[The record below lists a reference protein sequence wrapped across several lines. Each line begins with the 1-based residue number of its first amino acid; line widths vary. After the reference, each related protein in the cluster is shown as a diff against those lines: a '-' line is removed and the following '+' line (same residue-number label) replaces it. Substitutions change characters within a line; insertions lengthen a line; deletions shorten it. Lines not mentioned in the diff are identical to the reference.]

1 MILKLVISL
10 LITELS
16 SKPISNEEML
26 MQSNAVTP
34 SVDPNAIKA
43 TTPELNLEWSRKPI
57 SNEEMLVQ
65 STVVTP
71 PVDANTT
78 EETTPKSNR
87 DWRDDPVAQRI
98 KQVREFLIQVTTDY
112 SAWTRKLAAINL

>member
-1 MILKLVISL
+1 MILKLVIFL
-10 LITELS
+10 LITELL
-16 SKPISNEEML
+16 SKPISNEEKL
-26 MQSNAVTP
+26 IQSNAVTP

-71 PVDANTT
+71 PVDTNTT
-78 EETTPKSNR
+78 EGTTPESTFN
-87 DWRDDPVAQRI
+87 WPNDDMSQML
-98 KQVREFLIQVTTDY
+98 KQLYQLVKQGRTNTHT
-112 SAWTRKLAAINL
+112 WT